1 MRSSRGQARVSSR
14 RNHFDA
20 HGHAKAVEFDFIPHR
35 DVARPIADPL
45 CDRILRYWSIWPI
58 ALRKGS
64 SEIRMRQR

>member
-1 MRSSRGQARVSSR
+1 MRSSRGQARVSSP

-20 HGHAKAVEFDFIPHR
+20 HGHAKAAEFDFMPHR